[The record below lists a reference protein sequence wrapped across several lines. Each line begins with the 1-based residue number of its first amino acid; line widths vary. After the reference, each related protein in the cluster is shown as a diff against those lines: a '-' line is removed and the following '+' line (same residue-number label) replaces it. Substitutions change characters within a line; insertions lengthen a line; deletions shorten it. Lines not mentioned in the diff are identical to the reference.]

1 MFRGSL
7 PTLAWRNLIRHRRRT
22 AITLSSIAF
31 GILLSVIFTGMGDST
46 YAKMIDLA
54 ARMGSGHVTIQHPD
68 YQDTPSLKKTVHG
81 VDELREVALADPQV
95 ERVVTRI
102 TGPVMLATAAN
113 SSGAFFMG
121 IDPQTEDVDTLAGF
135 DSIAKGQFF
144 DKAKGKGIIL
154 GKTLAENLDVRLG
167 KKVVYTVTDINGE
180 IVSGLAKV
188 RAIVDTG
195 TPGLDATLCWLPF
208 RTAAKALGYD
218 DDVATQVAVYA
229 KDARKSAELAKRL
242 GQAVPEGAAVLTWKQ
257 TQPELAGFITVDRS
271 GAIVFETIILIVI
284 AAGIFNSLYV
294 SVVQRTREFGIM
306 MAVGYTPL
314 RLFVLVMWESLW
326 LALLGLISGALV
338 TVGPYLYLNANGLDL
353 SEMMGEGGSEV
364 SGITFD
370 PVIYPDIYPDHLAL
384 IAVVVVVT
392 TLLSGL
398 LPAWRAGQGEPVES
412 IRVG

>member
-1 MFRGSL
+1 MLRGSL

-31 GILLSVIFTGMGDST
+31 GILLSVIFTGMGDSS
-46 YAKMIDLA
+46 YAKMIELA

-81 VDELREVALADPQV
+81 TDALSQLALADPGV

-121 IDPQTEDVDTLAGF
+121 IDPAIEDVDTLAGY
-135 DSIAKGQFF
+135 DSIAEGEFF
-144 DKAKGKGIIL
+144 DEAKGKGIIL

-167 KKVVYTVTDINGE
+167 KKVVYTLTDINGE
-180 IVSGLAKV
+180 IVSGLARV
-188 RAIVDTG
+188 QAIVETG
-195 TPGLDATLCWLPF
+195 TPGMDATLCWLPY
-208 RTAAKALGYD
+208 RTAAKALGYEEH
-218 DDVATQVAVYA
+218 VATQVAVYA
-229 KDARKSAELAKRL
+229 RDARGSAELAERL
-242 GQAVPEGAAVLTWKQ
+242 RQVVPDEAVVLTWKQ
-257 TQPELAGFITVDRS
+257 TQPELAGFITIDRS

-306 MAVGYTPL
+306 MAIGYTPM

-326 LALLGLISGALV
+326 LALLGVLSGALV
-338 TVGPYLYLNANGLDL
+338 TAGPYFYLNENGIDL
-353 SEMMGEGGSEV
+353 SEMMGEGGGEI
-364 SGITFD
+364 SGIAFD
-370 PVIYPDIYPDHLAL
+370 PIIHPSIYPDHLAL

-392 TLLSGL
+392 TLVSGL
-398 LPAWRAGQGEPVES
+398 LPAWRAGRGEPVES
-412 IRVG
+412 LRVG